1 MKILRGPPEN
11 FQVRHISAEAV
22 DCLFFEMKGTLLKL
36 LGSIEDPYRR
46 EAASRKILALQPG
59 PSAERWFQ
67 AITEIL
73 EELSSVL
80 AKEREQKTGGPIPE
94 IRRYVEEHFSEPQL
108 NLTMSPTTSA

>member
-1 MKILRGPPEN
+1 MVSLSNLLNEVFREN

-22 DCLFFEMKGTLLKL
+22 VCLFFEMKGTLLKL

-73 EELSSVL
+73 EGFLPFW
-80 AKEREQKTGGPIPE
+80 QKSGSKKRAARS
-94 IRRYVEEHFSEPQL
+94 RRSAA
-108 NLTMSPTTSA
+108 MWRSTSASLS